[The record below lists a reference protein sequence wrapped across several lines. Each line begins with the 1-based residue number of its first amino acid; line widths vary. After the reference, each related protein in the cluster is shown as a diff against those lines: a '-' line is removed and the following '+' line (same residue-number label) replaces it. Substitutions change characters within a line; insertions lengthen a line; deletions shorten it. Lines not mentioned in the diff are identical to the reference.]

1 MEACKMSKI
10 SPNIWEYP
18 SDMWKLFRKETP
30 LGKALALALQ
40 EAYTK
45 GHMDDQLAKTCLT
58 GFDKAVVK
66 VIRSTNNNVEQLEFS
81 AKCLANYRYGHK
93 LFSVLTHQIHGLLFL
108 I

>member
-1 MEACKMSKI
+1 MSKI
-10 SPNIWEYP
+10 APNIWEYP

-40 EAYTK
+40 EAHTK

-81 AKCLANYRYGHK
+81 AKCLANHRFGHRF
-93 LFSVLTHQIHGLLFL
+93 FSFLTRPGRKSIGVKFVH
-108 I
+108 